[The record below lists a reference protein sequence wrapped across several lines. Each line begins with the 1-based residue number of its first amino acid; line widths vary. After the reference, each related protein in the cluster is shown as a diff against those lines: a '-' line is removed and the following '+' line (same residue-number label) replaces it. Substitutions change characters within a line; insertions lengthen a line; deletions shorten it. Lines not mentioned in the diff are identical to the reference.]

1 MSKINRKN
9 FFLYLFIIVIFIN
22 LTSCNDEEDF
32 FEPNYLDISRKAIHP
47 IEIRFDFYTYDKL
60 KENIKNEIYFSRIKN
75 LLLNSAKLFKQF
87 LKVENQKYISTN
99 LNISL
104 LCHQNIPFYDKII
117 KTGIKTDLVIYPI
130 ISEEEKVNEEDYI
143 KGGICAIDDDNLRPI
158 IAYIK
163 IYSGFNFN
171 RKNSDDKF
179 IMLIMHQ
186 LTHILGFNKNII
198 SRLSKGNKSLFKI
211 THYKKKN
218 FISGQT
224 LASLTEIVY
233 GKFYFIGVE
242 LNSPD
247 GNYTGHWNPRLS
259 LNDYMK
265 PLNYS
270 QSLITHLT
278 LNLLGDLGWYSFIH
292 SSCNLYKKIEGEYC
306 VKYNNTC
313 SYDLNERVQ
322 LYIHEGNLHCNVLLK
337 KPNIC
342 INELEFIDEFREKV
356 KSSEIKKICKNNIT
370 SYEREVMITNF
381 PELKRVKSQIV
392 RIIKP
397 SKICKNPQRTI
408 FFPYSPIVKMKQ
420 NITSIPVRINNIK
433 NMMVALQD
441 FESKTYSPPCL
452 KDTLSY
458 AQFVRSHSI
467 EQNSNLIWVNV
478 PWKKKY
484 NHKFIK
490 YQRFNHFLNHSQITR
505 KDLLY
510 KNFMRMKKN
519 FSEDFNYMA
528 VTYTLPRDY
537 KKVQKHFKNYTP
549 KPNYLWLLKPSGS
562 ARGEGIKFMQ
572 SFSDVPK
579 NLTILTRYIHNP
591 HLLKGRK
598 YDLRVYIFVTGHQPL
613 KIYVY
618 NEGIVRI
625 ATEQYNLDTNDLTN
639 LYKHLTNVA
648 LNQKSEK
655 FKENDK
661 NDQENTNIWS
671 FSMLREQ
678 YKKEGKD
685 FNELFKKIQDIAV
698 KSIISMHEGE
708 IYTELKSDYILKSNN
723 LFELYGMD
731 ILVDQDLN
739 PWLLEIN
746 LSPSLSGVGD
756 YEQRIKNKLFSD
768 MFNILGFVPFSHI
781 NGKPLEKENTYKN
794 DIEEAVEDTIC
805 EFTRPNGGFVR
816 SFPRKDNID
825 YYKKFFTNPIETNLL
840 LWEKIIEYNL

>member
-1 MSKINRKN
+1 MSRINNKN
-9 FFLYLFIIVIFIN
+9 FFFYLFVVFIFIN
-22 LTSCNDEEDF
+22 LTLCNDEEDE
-32 FEPNYLDISRKAIHP
+32 FEPTYLDISRKTIHP
-47 IEIRFDFYTYDKL
+47 IEIRFDFSTFDFLQDNL
-60 KENIKNEIYFSRIKN
+60 KNKEYFSKIKN

-130 ISEEEKVNEEDYI
+130 ILEENKVNEEDFI
-143 KGGICAIDDDNLRPI
+143 KGGICALDEDNLRPI

-171 RKNSDDKF
+171 IKNSDDKF

-186 LTHILGFNKNII
+186 LTHILGFNKNIL
-198 SRLSKGNKSLFKI
+198 SKLSKGNNSLFRL
-211 THYKKKN
+211 TQYKTRY

-224 LASLTEIVY
+224 LASMSEIVY
-233 GKFYFIGVE
+233 GKFYFIGIQLHSE
-242 LNSPD
+242 D
-247 GNYTGHWNPRLS
+247 GNYTGHWNQNL
-259 LNDYMK
+259 LLHDYMK
-265 PLNYS
+265 PFNYS
-270 QSLITHLT
+270 QNYITHLT
-278 LNLLGDLGWYSFIH
+278 LNLLSDLGWYSFIH
-292 SSCNLYKKIEGEYC
+292 KSCNLYKKIEGDYC

-313 SYDLNERVQ
+313 SFEAKDNVQ
-322 LYIHEGNLHCNVLLK
+322 LYINKGNIHCSVQLK
-337 KPNIC
+337 RPRIC
-342 INELEFIDEFREKV
+342 INELGILDEYREKV
-356 KSSEIKKICKNNIT
+356 NTSEIKKICNNDIA

-392 RIIKP
+392 RIMKP
-397 SKICKNPQRTI
+397 SELCKNPQRTI
-408 FFPYSPIVKMKQ
+408 FFPYSPIVKMKS
-420 NITSIPVRINNIK
+420 NVTSTPVRISNIK
-433 NMMVALQD
+433 FMMVSLQD
-441 FESKTYSPPCL
+441 FQSTTYSPPCL
-452 KDTLSY
+452 KDTLNY
-458 AQFVRSHSI
+458 AQFVRINSI
-467 EQNSNLIWVNV
+467 EQNSNLIWLNV
-478 PWKKKY
+478 PFKKNY

-510 KNFMRMKKN
+510 KNFMKMKKN

-537 KKVQKHFKNYTP
+537 KKVKEHFENYTP
-549 KPNYLWLLKPSGS
+549 QPNYLWLLKPSGS
-562 ARGEGIKFMQ
+562 ARGQGIKFLE

-579 NLTILTRYIHNP
+579 NLSIITRYIHNP

-618 NEGIVRI
+618 SEGIVRI
-625 ATEQYNLDTNDLTN
+625 ATEQYNLDTSDLKN
-639 LYKHLTNVA
+639 LYRHLTNVA
-648 LNQKSEK
+648 LNQKSDK
-655 FKENDK
+655 FVENDK
-661 NDQENTNIWS
+661 TDQENTNIWS
-671 FSMLREQ
+671 FSLLREY
-678 YKKEGKD
+678 YKKEGKNFD
-685 FNELFKKIQDIAV
+685 EVFKKIQDIAV
-698 KSIISMHEGE
+698 KSIISMHDEE
-708 IYTELKSDYILKSNN
+708 IQTELKSDFTLKSNN

-781 NGKPLEKENTYKN
+781 NGKPLERDNNYKN

-805 EFTRPNGGFVR
+805 EFTRPIGGFVR

-825 YYKKFFTNPIETNLL
+825 YYKKFFKNPIEKNVL
-840 LWEKIIEYNL
+840 LWEKIIKYDL